1 MILKEIEMKKI
12 HLILM
17 IIMIFALLTVGV
29 SATEGESAVW
39 METSGECEAESF
51 TVCETVSEDGSV
63 TEYETGSET
72 EILIGGDVESEMV
85 FTENEQTLSEAIL
98 AVAEEL
104 GISFEEAEALVAKA
118 IMLGDKYLSDSDLWA
133 AVAKDIGEH
142 PAKWVLIAAVF
153 LLILFLI
160 GLLIK
165 RVLNDA
171 VSLQRTKIA
180 IEGIGKT
187 LNGDAEDDGGSIRA
201 LIGEKN
207 AVIESLKAENGE
219 LKDEIGKLR
228 SELSKLK
235 TEIGGF
241 SKNAEALTAVI
252 GKVEANSGVSL
263 KITEENALQIL
274 QLLNIAL
281 DRKVPITS
289 AEARQ
294 IWYEHTQ
301 NRIKTIYEEGLGNG
315 KSKDEQ
321 EV

>member
-1 MILKEIEMKKI
+1 MKKI
-12 HLILM
+12 YFILTV
-17 IIMIFALLTVGV
+17 IMIFALLTVGV

-39 METSGECEAESF
+39 TETSGKSEAESF
-51 TVCETVSEDGSV
+51 TVSETGSEGESV

-72 EILIGGDVESEMV
+72 DILIGGDVEGETV

-133 AVAKDIGEH
+133 AVAKDIGDH

-180 IEGIGKT
+180 IEGISKA
-187 LNGDAEDDGGSIRA
+187 LFGDEDGDGTSIKA
-201 LIGEKN
+201 MIAEKN
-207 AVIESLKAENGE
+207 EQIETLKAENAE
-219 LKDEIGKLR
+219 QQKRIASLEKKATQL
-228 SELSKLK
+228 
-235 TEIGGF
+235 
-241 SKNAEALTAVI
+241 AEAIKGLIETV
-252 GKVEANSGVSL
+252 GKVESNSDTSL
-263 KITEENALQIL
+263 KLSEETALQIL
-274 QLLNIAL
+274 QLLNIAM
-281 DRKVPITS
+281 DRKVPITT